1 MTGKASRTKFVA
13 FKTTELRPGEM
24 RKLVLP
30 DDRAIAIYNVDG
42 KFYATDDSCT
52 HGGASLTEEGVL
64 SGRIIE
70 CSWHFGSFN
79 VTTGEVVTTP
89 CSKDLQTYRVS
100 EADGMLYLE
109 A

>member
-1 MTGKASRTKFVA
+1 MAGKPSRTKFVA
-13 FKTTELRPGEM
+13 FKSSALGPGEM

-30 DDRAIAIYNVDG
+30 DGRAIAIYNVEG
-42 KFYATDDSCT
+42 QFYATDDLCT

-89 CSKDLQTYRVS
+89 CSRDLRTYPIS
-100 EADGMLYLE
+100 EAGGMLYIE

>member
-1 MTGKASRTKFVA
+1 MTKFAA
-13 FKTTELRPGEM
+13 FKAAALAPGEM

-42 KFYATDDSCT
+42 KFYATDDLCT
-52 HGGASLTEEGVL
+52 HGGASLTEDGTL
-64 SGRIIE
+64 SGCIIE

-89 CSKDLQTYRVS
+89 CNRDLRTYPMS
-100 EADGMLYLE
+100 EVEGMLQIE